1 MNKLLEQLLKDFN
14 PQDHMSGEP
23 LPGIELISTPEP
35 EQQYWWY
42 DRTGSTMTEE
52 WKSDKAINMQGNS
65 NRQKQYIIEQP
76 NGTKELITNMAK
88 YCREHNLQNSNLN
101 MTLTGI
107 RKDHKGYKAYAVN

>member
-42 DRTGSTMTEE
+42 DRTGSTMT
-52 WKSDKAINMQGNS
+52 
-65 NRQKQYIIEQP
+65 
-76 NGTKELITNMAK
+76 
-88 YCREHNLQNSNLN
+88 
-101 MTLTGI
+101 
-107 RKDHKGYKAYAVN
+107 